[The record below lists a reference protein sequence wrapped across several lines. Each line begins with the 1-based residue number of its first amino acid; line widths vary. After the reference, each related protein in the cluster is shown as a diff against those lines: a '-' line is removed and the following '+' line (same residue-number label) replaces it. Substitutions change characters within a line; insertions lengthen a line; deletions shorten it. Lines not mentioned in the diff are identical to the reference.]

1 MIDITV
7 NMTEAESFKRAN
19 EEVAERLRKK
29 EGNRQAHIRRNED
42 KNKRESK
49 KA

>member
-1 MIDITV
+1 MSNITV
-7 NMTEAESFKRAN
+7 NMTEAENFKRAN
-19 EEVAERLRKK
+19 EEAAERLRKK
-29 EGNRQAHIRRNED
+29 EGDRQARIRRNED